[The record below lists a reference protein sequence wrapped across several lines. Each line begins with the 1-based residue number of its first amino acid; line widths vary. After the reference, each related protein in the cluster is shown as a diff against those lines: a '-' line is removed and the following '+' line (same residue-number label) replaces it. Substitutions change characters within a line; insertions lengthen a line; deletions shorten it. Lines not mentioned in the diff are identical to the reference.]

1 MNAFQGLRYHEAK
14 KREIFA
20 AASAAGIT
28 VAFGAP
34 IGGVLFALEAMAY
47 YPSYRTMWHGFVCA
61 MVASV
66 TLESI
71 NPFRTGQIVLF
82 QVVYDRNWHKF
93 ELIPFALLGVVGGLL
108 GSAIIQVNKYFARL
122 RKTNSFIA
130 NHQLLEVVIIA
141 LLTGIISYPDI
152 YLRLQFSELLS
163 HLFQECTPSSVG
175 GLCNVHHWF
184 YTFVLLIFAGIV
196 GVILSSYTF
205 GMNIPAGILMP
216 SVVIGALIGRAVGS
230 AMQAWQENHPAFGLF
245 SSCAPEGVCITPG
258 VYALVGA
265 ASMLTGVTRLTV
277 SCVVIM
283 FELTG
288 ALNYVLPIMA
298 GVMLS
303 KWVADAFGR
312 QGFYEGWIELQD
324 YPLIPR
330 TSHQVVPEI
339 SAADVMVPVESLITL
354 HSRGHTINELSRIVE
369 ASDVLGFPVITGSAS
384 SSHDFTN
391 GAKAVDLGR
400 AAASKGII
408 GYITRQD
415 VAHVLKTALPANGDD
430 ECLFI
435 EPEANE
441 RGIDFSEYV
450 ELSQIMSV
458 KTPLLVVARTMQT
471 LGLSYCLF
479 AENGELRG
487 SMTIKDLWYCL
498 KTFKTETFLAS
509 TDGEIDDLDGEHDSD
524 ARLLSNRSDI

>member
-1 MNAFQGLRYHEAK
+1 
-14 KREIFA
+14 
-20 AASAAGIT
+20 
-28 VAFGAP
+28 
-34 IGGVLFALEAMAY
+34 
-47 YPSYRTMWHGFVCA
+47 
-61 MVASV
+61 
-66 TLESI
+66 
-71 NPFRTGQIVLF
+71 
-82 QVVYDRNWHKF
+82 
-93 ELIPFALLGVVGGLL
+93 
-108 GSAIIQVNKYFARL
+108 
-122 RKTNSFIA
+122 
-130 NHQLLEVVIIA
+130 
-141 LLTGIISYPDI
+141 
-152 YLRLQFSELLS
+152 
-163 HLFQECTPSSVG
+163 
-175 GLCNVHHWF
+175 
-184 YTFVLLIFAGIV
+184 
-196 GVILSSYTF
+196 
-205 GMNIPAGILMP
+205 
-216 SVVIGALIGRAVGS
+216 
-230 AMQAWQENHPAFGLF
+230 
-245 SSCAPEGVCITPG
+245 
-258 VYALVGA
+258 
-265 ASMLTGVTRLTV
+265 
-277 SCVVIM
+277 
-283 FELTG
+283 
-288 ALNYVLPIMA
+288 
-298 GVMLS
+298 
-303 KWVADAFGR
+303 
-312 QGFYEGWIELQD
+312 
-324 YPLIPR
+324 
-330 TSHQVVPEI
+330 
-339 SAADVMVPVESLITL
+339 MVPVESLITL
-354 HSRGHTINELSRIVE
+354 RSRGHTINELSRIVE